1 MRSVLRTVMS
11 ILVAAGFLVG
21 CGRGPTAEDLA
32 AVDYAPGTVEGW
44 TVSTPAEHGLDP
56 DAVAEL
62 YWRAGQLETIRNL
75 LIIKDGEMVA
85 LREFPFGGQ
94 RRQQNVQSVTKSYMG
109 ALVGIAI
116 EQGCLPGVDTPMM
129 TYFPELVDQIRD
141 PRKDDITVRQ
151 LLQMR
156 AGYPWEEASTQ
167 GVELLYG
174 GFRPSNLIDLP
185 LVRDP
190 GTGWD
195 YSNLSSHLLAII
207 VARACGEDLM
217 DFAQEHLFDPLGSTP
232 LKWTQDWEGYRLG
245 YTELFVSALEM
256 ARFGQLYLDGGR
268 YQGQQVVP
276 EAWIEDSWQ
285 PYTEGAWYYKVGDNF
300 DRTAYG
306 YQWWIIDAGPHTYR
320 LAWGHGGQ
328 QIAVLPELDMVVVL
342 NADPLYRQSG
352 DGPWGL
358 EKANLN
364 LVADFIAGLPAS

>member
-1 MRSVLRTVMS
+1 
-11 ILVAAGFLVG
+11 
-21 CGRGPTAEDLA
+21 
-32 AVDYAPGTVEGW
+32 VDYAPGAVEGW
-44 TVSTPAEHGLDP
+44 TVSTPQEHGLDP

-62 YWRAGQLETIRNL
+62 YWRADRLETIRSL
-75 LIIKDGEMVA
+75 LVVKDGQMVA
-85 LREFPFGGQ
+85 AGYWPGGAPG
-94 RRQQNVQSVTKSYMG
+94 RKQNVQSVTKSYIG

-129 TYFPELVDQIRD
+129 TYFPELADQVRD
-141 PRKDDITVRQ
+141 PRRNDITIGH

-156 AGYPWEEASTQ
+156 AGYPWEEASEQ

-174 GFRPSNLIDLP
+174 GFRPSNLLDLP

-207 VARACGEDLM
+207 VARACGQDLLE
-217 DFAQEHLFDPLGSTP
+217 FAQAHLFDALGSAP
-232 LKWTQDWEGYRLG
+232 GRWTTDWEGYRLG
-245 YTELFVSALEM
+245 YTELSVSALDM

-276 EAWIEDSWQ
+276 AEWIEQSWQ

-328 QIAVLPELDMVVVL
+328 QIAVLPELDLVVVL
-342 NADPLYRQSG
+342 TADPLYGQSG
-352 DGPWGL
+352 DGPWAI

-364 LVADFIAGLPAS
+364 VVADFIAGLPPR